1 MAGEAWAVC
10 GARGAGH
17 RCGDVAGVH
26 AESGEPA
33 TRRCCPGNDD
43 PHDRVVEASRGS
55 AGLPSAVQEEGL
67 GAAGRLASV
76 RRAIQQRWSADTGSV
91 LDTVLV
97 TDDRGGHWR

>member
-1 MAGEAWAVC
+1 MAGEERAVF
-10 GARGAGH
+10 GARGAER
-17 RCGDVAGVH
+17 RCGDAAEVH
-26 AESGEPA
+26 VESGEPA

-67 GAAGRLASV
+67 GAAGRFASV
-76 RRAIQQRWSADTGSV
+76 RRAIQQRWSADTWSV

-97 TDDRGGHWR
+97 TDDRGGHRR